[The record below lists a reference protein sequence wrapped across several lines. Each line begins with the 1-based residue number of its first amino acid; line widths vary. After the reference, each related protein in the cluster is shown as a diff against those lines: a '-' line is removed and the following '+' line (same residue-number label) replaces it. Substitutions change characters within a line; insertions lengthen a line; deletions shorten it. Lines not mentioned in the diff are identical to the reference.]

1 MQPYF
6 LPYIG
11 YWQLIASSDVFVIL
25 DDVNYITRGWIN
37 RNKFLIHGQP
47 KWLTVPV
54 INSSQNKTIK
64 EIEILDDIKWKKSF
78 LNSIYLS
85 YKQSKYFEFSYQL
98 LENFINKSDGNLS
111 KWIEFTIK
119 EIIKVLK
126 IEVKLISSSN
136 IETKK
141 LSGENRI
148 IEICKIE
155 NATSYI
161 NLPGGKNLYN
171 KINFS
176 KKNIDLLFLNIET
189 NKNIQNLKFIT
200 SPYLSILD
208 LLMNNS
214 INSIVSILR
223 NPIIER

>member
-37 RNKFLIHGQP
+37 RNKLLIHGKT

-64 EIEILDDIKWKKSF
+64 EIQILDDIKWKKSF

-85 YKQSKYFEFSYQL
+85 YKRSKYFEFSYQL
-98 LENFINKSDGNLS
+98 IENIINKSDGNLS

-126 IEVKLISSSN
+126 IKVKLISSSN

-148 IEICKIE
+148 IEICKIQ

-161 NLPGGKNLYN
+161 NLPGGKHLYN

-176 KKNIDLLFLNIET
+176 KKNIDLLFLNVET

-214 INSIVSILR
+214 ISSIESILR